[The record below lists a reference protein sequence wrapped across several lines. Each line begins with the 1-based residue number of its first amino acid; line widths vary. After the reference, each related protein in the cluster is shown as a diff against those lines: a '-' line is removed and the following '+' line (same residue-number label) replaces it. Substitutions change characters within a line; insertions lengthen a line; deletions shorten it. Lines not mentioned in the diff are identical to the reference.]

1 MTLRDYLF
9 FDCKP
14 LKFTLQLTF
23 LIFGDMIL
31 IKFGKSKKMP
41 NLLNHNYEK
50 SECLNREVI

>member
-23 LIFGDMIL
+23 LMFGDMIL
-31 IKFGKSKKMP
+31 IKFGFFAFCRILLKS
-41 NLLNHNYEK
+41 
-50 SECLNREVI
+50 

>member
-31 IKFGKSKKMP
+31 IKFGKNKKMP
-41 NLLNHNYEK
+41 NFIK
-50 SECLNREVI
+50 IIIMKNRNA

>member
-23 LIFGDMIL
+23 LMFGDMIL
-31 IKFGKSKKMP
+31 IKAKKP
-41 NLLNHNYEK
+41 NFIKIIIMKIRNA
-50 SECLNREVI
+50 

>member
-23 LIFGDMIL
+23 LMFGDMIL
-31 IKFGKSKKMP
+31 IKFGKKQKKP
-41 NLLNHNYEK
+41 NFIKIIIMKIRNA
-50 SECLNREVI
+50 